1 MTEGTKARRKKKKD
15 QAISHGD
22 CNDLVI
28 SPLWKH
34 HFSSSFQ
41 RKLINLF
48 LRFWLHIATGWHSQ
62 STVASWNCREQ
73 IKKQA
78 ATDWFS
84 DI

>member
-1 MTEGTKARRKKKKD
+1 MTKGTKARRKKKKD
-15 QAISHGD
+15 QAINHGD

-34 HFSSSFQ
+34 HFSSSKKTNHSF
-41 RKLINLF
+41 F
-48 LRFWLHIATGWHSQ
+48 LRFCLHIATGWCSQ

-78 ATDWFS
+78 AADWFS